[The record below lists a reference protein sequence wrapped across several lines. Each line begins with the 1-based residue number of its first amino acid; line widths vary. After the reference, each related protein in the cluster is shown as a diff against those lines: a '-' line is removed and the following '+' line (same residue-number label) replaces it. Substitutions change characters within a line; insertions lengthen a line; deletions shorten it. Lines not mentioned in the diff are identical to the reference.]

1 MRRRLPSI
9 IAFVSL
15 AYAISWLIW
24 SPLWLP
30 TLGIKGLPVLPFHHA
45 LGALGPCLAAFVVI
59 AVFEGRE
66 RVTDLARR
74 IVWPGPNLWIASI
87 AGLGPLGLL
96 MLSLLISWALG
107 ERADISELG
116 TSSEFPQFSA
126 LAFFVYN
133 FVSFG
138 IGEEVGWRGF
148 LLPRLQSRW
157 NALAATAIVTLI
169 WAGWHAPLFLYRPGY
184 LDMGWGGALGWL
196 VSLATGAVLT
206 TSLFN
211 SSRGS
216 VLVVALFHAAID
228 VVFTG
233 GASSPIATNVAG
245 ALITVAGLVTVF
257 GLGARDLSRSGRVN
271 L

>member
-1 MRRRLPSI
+1 MSKRLPSF
-9 IAFVSL
+9 IAFTGL
-15 AYAISWLIW
+15 AYVISWAIW
-24 SPLWLP
+24 APLWLP
-30 TLGIKGLPVLPFHHA
+30 ALGVKGLPLLPFHHA
-45 LGALGPCLAAFVVI
+45 LGAIGPCLAAFIVVAI
-59 AVFEGRE
+59 FEGRE
-66 RVTDLARR
+66 RVSDLARR
-74 IVWPGPNLWIASI
+74 VIWPGPNLWFVSI
-87 AGLGPLGLL
+87 AVLGPLGLL
-96 MLSLLISWALG
+96 GLSILVSWALG

-116 TSSEFPQFSA
+116 TSSEFPRFSA

-133 FVSFG
+133 VLSFG

-184 LDMGWGGALGWL
+184 VEMGWGGALGWL

-228 VVFTG
+228 VAFTG

-245 ALITVAGLVTVF
+245 ALITGAGLVVVF
-257 GLGARDLSRSGRVN
+257 RLGARDLSRSGRVM